1 MDASP
6 WVSTVLKL
14 VGVLGLVCL
23 NAFFVAAEFAFIRLR
38 DTQLE
43 GLVLRGHRRAR
54 IARRIVRNVEA
65 CVSAT
70 QLGITLC
77 GLGTG
82 AMVKPL
88 FRALLAPLFGLLGV
102 ESATTRGTIELL
114 TGFLVST
121 VLLIVIGELVPKA
134 VAIRKTLPAA
144 LWIAGPLDWFYRF
157 TFPFIWVLNALAQW
171 FLRLLGIEPL
181 SAAHPTHSEEELR
194 LLLRSAQQGA
204 GATPLG
210 RALVLNAL
218 DLRHR
223 IARDVMRPRQEIAVL
238 DTAASLA
245 ACLAVAEK
253 MRYSR
258 YPICEGGD
266 VDRALGVIHVKD
278 LYAMR
283 IKARTGA
290 DLLPAARK
298 LVYVPETAR
307 LEKLLQRFLER
318 KLHMALV
325 VDEYGST
332 VGLVTLENILE
343 ELVGQIQD
351 EFDQEKPLCV
361 RLAENTWEV
370 AGALPLHELAELV
383 GEPLHEG
390 GVATVNGWV
399 TRRLGGFPKAGDTL
413 AVGAFRLR
421 VEETDGLRVGR
432 LKVTRQ
438 PAAPPPGAG
447 QPQAA
452 ATNPA
457 QS

>member
-1 MDASP
+1 MDTGSLLHTA
-6 WVSTVLKL
+6 LKL
-14 VGVLGLVCL
+14 LGVLALVFL

-54 IARRIVRNVEA
+54 IARGIVRNVEA

-82 AMVKPL
+82 VMVKPV
-88 FRALLAPLFGLLGV
+88 FRAVLAPLFRLLGV
-102 ESATTRGTIELL
+102 ESATARSTVELL
-114 TGFLVST
+114 AGFLVST
-121 VLLIVIGELVPKA
+121 ILLIVLGELVPKA
-134 VAIRKTLPAA
+134 VAIRRTLPTA
-144 LWIAGPLDWFYRF
+144 LWVAQPLDWFYRL

-181 SAAHPTHSEEELR
+181 SSAHPTHSEEELR
-194 LLLRSAQQGA
+194 LLLRSAQHGGGA
-204 GATPLG
+204 SPLG
-210 RALVLNAL
+210 RAIVLNAL

-223 IARDVMRPRQEIAVL
+223 VARDVMRPRQEIAVL
-238 DTAASLA
+238 DAGASIA
-245 ACLAVAEK
+245 ECLEIAEK

-283 IKARTGA
+283 IRARTAA

-307 LEKLLQRFLER
+307 LERLLQRFLDR
-318 KLHMALV
+318 RLHMALV

-361 RLAENTWEV
+361 RVGENAWDV

-383 GEPLHEG
+383 GEPLHESG
-390 GVATVNGWV
+390 IATVSGWI
-399 TRRLGGFPKAGDTL
+399 TQKMGGFPKAGDTVT
-413 AVGAFRLR
+413 VGGFSLR
-421 VEETDGLRVGR
+421 VEEMDGLRVAR
-432 LKVTRQ
+432 LKVRRS
-438 PAAPPPGAG
+438 
-447 QPQAA
+447 PQATPSDQTA
-452 ATNPA
+452 PT
-457 QS
+457 SG

>member
-1 MDASP
+1 MEGGTLLHTA
-6 WVSTVLKL
+6 LKL
-14 VGVLGLVCL
+14 LGVLALVFL

-54 IARRIVRNVEA
+54 VARGIVRNVEA

-82 AMVKPL
+82 VMVKPV

-102 ESATTRGTIELL
+102 ESAATRGTIELL
-114 TGFLVST
+114 AGFLVST
-121 VLLIVIGELVPKA
+121 ILLIVLGELVPKA
-134 VAIRKTLPAA
+134 LAIRKTLPTA
-144 LWIAGPLDWFYRF
+144 LWVAQPLAWFFRL

-171 FLRLLGIEPL
+171 FLSLLGIEPL
-181 SAAHPTHSEEELR
+181 TSMHPTHSEEELR
-194 LLLRSAQQGA
+194 LLLRSAQQGV

-210 RALVLNAL
+210 RAIVLNAL

-245 ACLAVAEK
+245 ACLEVAEK

-283 IKARTGA
+283 LKARTGA

-307 LEKLLQRFLER
+307 LERLLQRFLER
-318 KLHMALV
+318 RLHMALV

-351 EFDQEKPLCV
+351 EFDQEQPLCV
-361 RLAENTWEV
+361 RVGENAWEV

-383 GEPLHEG
+383 GEPLHESG
-390 GVATVNGWV
+390 IATVNGWI
-399 TRRLGGFPKAGDTL
+399 TQRLGGFPKPGDTVKL
-413 AVGAFRLR
+413 GPFLMR
-421 VEETDGLRVGR
+421 VEAMDGLRVAR
-432 LKVTRQ
+432 LRVNRLPQTA
-438 PAAPPPGAG
+438 PADRAS
-447 QPQAA
+447 
-452 ATNPA
+452 T
-457 QS
+457 